1 MTVLAGAWPGV
12 VRRVMPL
19 VVIAVFGAALW
30 LLAHQLAS
38 HRIDDI
44 LAYLARLPQAKLAGA
59 IVFTALSYVT
69 LVGYDLSALHYVGR
83 RLPLRDVALASF
95 ISYAFSNTIGFAAV
109 TGGSVRYRIY
119 SAAGLNGFEIAAVV
133 VFCTATFGIG
143 AMAISGVVLL
153 IDPRLVGG
161 MVPFEPSLM
170 RALGS
175 ALLALLLAYL
185 VFTALQPE
193 QIRIRQWRLKMP
205 SPQLTLVQILVAS
218 VDMAFAGGALWL
230 LMPTG
235 LGLDFPR
242 FLAIFVVAVTL
253 GQLSHVPGGLGVF
266 ESIIVLLAR
275 APASEVLG
283 ALLAYRA
290 IYYLMPLGIAAL
302 LLAVTELAERQ
313 HRLIR
318 TVRLLGGTLNQVAPS
333 ILAAAAF
340 IGGAVLLFA
349 GALPEGAPRLALLRA
364 MVPEWVV
371 ELAHLASSIAGVGL
385 LLLSQ
390 ALLRRLELA
399 YRWSLVLVGA
409 GIVASLLK
417 GFDYS
422 ETVVLLV
429 VGIALYPSR
438 ALFYRHAPLLGDRL
452 GPAWLTAIA
461 ITLAAAAWVGLLS
474 YKNVSYSHAMWWQ
487 FAFDANAPRF
497 LRAALA
503 VGVVGLLFLL
513 ALLFRPAPP
522 LPGLPAPAELS
533 EAARIVRRSPLA
545 VAGLALLGDKP
556 LLFDS
561 GREGFL
567 SYGVRGHSW
576 VALGDPVGPAGVA
589 AELVW
594 SFRELS
600 HRHDGNPVFFDVG
613 ADKLPLYLDLNLTLL
628 KLGEEA
634 WVALPAFDIAAAGRQ
649 SLREAHRRAAR
660 EGATVEFLTPSEGAA
675 SIDELRGVSDAWLAY
690 RKAREKGFS
699 LGIFNPAY
707 LAHFPIAVMR
717 QRGRTLAFANLLT
730 GADGA
735 EVAIDLMRHVAGVPA
750 ALIDFFLVEMLAWA
764 RDQGYARFNLGLA
777 PLAGLEAKPLGP
789 LWSRAGIFIFNRGGA
804 FPDLRGLRQN
814 KARFLPEWRP
824 KYIAAPGGLALPRV
838 LQDVAALIG
847 GRDGEA

>member
-1 MTVLAGAWPGV
+1 
-12 VRRVMPL
+12 
-19 VVIAVFGAALW
+19 
-30 LLAHQLAS
+30 
-38 HRIDDI
+38 
-44 LAYLARLPQAKLAGA
+44 
-59 IVFTALSYVT
+59 
-69 LVGYDLSALHYVGR
+69 
-83 RLPLRDVALASF
+83 
-95 ISYAFSNTIGFAAV
+95 
-109 TGGSVRYRIY
+109 
-119 SAAGLNGFEIAAVV
+119 
-133 VFCTATFGIG
+133 
-143 AMAISGVVLL
+143 
-153 IDPRLVGG
+153 
-161 MVPFEPSLM
+161 
-170 RALGS
+170 
-175 ALLALLLAYL
+175 
-185 VFTALQPE
+185 
-193 QIRIRQWRLKMP
+193 
-205 SPQLTLVQILVAS
+205 
-218 VDMAFAGGALWL
+218 
-230 LMPTG
+230 
-235 LGLDFPR
+235 
-242 FLAIFVVAVTL
+242 
-253 GQLSHVPGGLGVF
+253 VF
-266 ESIIVLLAR
+266 ESVIVLLAR

-290 IYYLMPLGIAAL
+290 VYYLMPLGIAAL
-302 LLAVTELAERQ
+302 LLALTELAERQ

-318 TVRLLGGTLNQVAPS
+318 TVRLLGGTLYQVAPS

-349 GALPEGAPRLALLRA
+349 GAVPEWAPRLALLRTV
-364 MVPEWVV
+364 VPEWVV
-371 ELAHLASSIAGVGL
+371 ELAHLAGSIAGVGL

-461 ITLAAAAWVGLLS
+461 ITLAAATWVGLLS

-522 LPGLPAPAELS
+522 LPGLPGPAALS

-576 VALGDPVGPAGVA
+576 VALGDPIGPAGVA

-600 HRHDGNPVFFDVG
+600 QRHDGNPVFFDIG
-613 ADKLPLYLDLNLTLL
+613 NDKLPLYLDLNLTLL

-660 EGATVEFLTPSEGAA
+660 EGATVEFLTPAEGAA
-675 SIDELRGVSDAWLAY
+675 AIDELRSVSDAWLAY
-690 RKAREKGFS
+690 RKVREKGFS
-699 LGIFNPAY
+699 LGIFDPAY
-707 LAHFPIAVMR
+707 LAHFPIALMR
-717 QRGRTLAFANLLT
+717 QRGRAIAFANLLP

-735 EVAIDLMRHVAGVPA
+735 EIAVDLMRHVAGVSGA
-750 ALIDFFLVEMLAWA
+750 MLDYFVIEMLGWA
-764 RDQGYARFNLGLA
+764 RGQGFARFNLGLA

-789 LWSRAGIFIFNRGGA
+789 LWSRAGVFIFNRGGA
-804 FPDLRGLRQN
+804 FPDLRGLRQS
-814 KARFLPEWRP
+814 KARFLPDWRP

-838 LQDVAALIG
+838 LLDVAALIS
-847 GRDGEA
+847 GREEEAE